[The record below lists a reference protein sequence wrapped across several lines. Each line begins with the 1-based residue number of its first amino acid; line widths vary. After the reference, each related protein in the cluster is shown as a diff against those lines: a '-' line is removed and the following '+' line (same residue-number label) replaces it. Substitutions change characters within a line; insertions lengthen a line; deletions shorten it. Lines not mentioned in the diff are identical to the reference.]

1 MKEELLDYLKKIY
14 AILEAQ
20 RLNIKTEDDIITFNQ
35 VKGYITEKK
44 EIKITEGFFFT
55 DRSNHT
61 FQFNIFDVDFEIN
74 DYREGSIFLTYR
86 YKYRGIQEEERT
98 FYTLYGFRNFFDAI
112 SEIIEAKS
120 KEYYSNA
127 MNIMNEILEY
137 FKTKEEI
144 TVDENSEN
152 IREIY
157 FKIRNEPCEVEYWEE
172 PSRITFGSH
181 SYRYSSFKTVSE
193 FIAYIEKILKE
204 VE

>member
-44 EIKITEGFFFT
+44 EIKITEGFFLA
-55 DRSNHT
+55 DGSNHT

-86 YKYRGIQEEERT
+86 YKYRGIQKEERT

-152 IREIY
+152 IRDIQVLKR
-157 FKIRNEPCEVEYWEE
+157 FQ
-172 PSRITFGSH
+172 SLLL
-181 SYRYSSFKTVSE
+181 
-193 FIAYIEKILKE
+193 ILKKY
-204 VE
+204 